1 MGLFDS
7 IRHAFNPEV
16 KSTFEYLRQ
25 NYYKGLQSYCS
36 GSKVNF
42 GGYTIDTRINMSNPS
57 YEDMKRVYDA
67 KDTIIK
73 LHNSILESEKMEAA
87 YKELDDLRRKY
98 PHAFVSIC
106 QECLNGIIYDSTIKM
121 PGFSQA
127 ESDSSSHPNIIRSIV
142 LKKKYY
148 NGQYNPV
155 GCNVYGGYSTIVS
168 PLNGFKY
175 SSEPKCVR
183 DLLYPDVVKV
193 LAEKSRFSS
202 VEQGILTS
210 IKSEETDIEYRQ
222 KITNNSKR
230 AKYVEPFLLSVRKS
244 KSDKQYVI
252 THLTDLDRF
261 ITQQLDI
268 EYVKIRGRYPNG
280 LKLFEQKVSSDK
292 QRIIDNEQRISSLE
306 QIAKEYSTLSQWEEL
321 QQEYTQFSRSIK
333 PENFGCY
340 VYDIPFETIDLS
352 GNHKSAPYKVW
363 QHFCES
369 YYPGNDI
376 ELIPDYSYLATNA
389 QKVICYIG
397 KTLHFRESV
406 LDIIFDYIIKVRAKF
421 GGVTVIW
428 GTSTLTDCFSFN
440 DYHLAYLKN
449 RLNEANISNIYPDN
463 LNFPGISPYIVVI
476 DVFTTNSWLKRY
488 CESIIKEHKSL
499 TPLISY
505 ISLSKAYDKNEVE
518 DLISKKKQ
526 QIEEENRKQREINER
541 KTKAT
546 EIICLYPDAISK
558 FFPNLNRY
566 SLSDSESISIIN
578 KEAEIKEYSLRKKRI
593 SNALSSWDSVKGIPY
608 YFFWYYY
615 PTRFSDVSTE
625 SKKARS
631 LIYDFK
637 DGIPT
642 NPSIYSLVIEKL
654 ISTFQRSDLSNFTFV
669 CIPASTRDVNK
680 DRYSNFSK
688 SVCDRTG
695 MSNAFSHITITKEK
709 TPAHL
714 SASHHTEPAEYS
726 FDANYFKNA
735 QVILFDDVVTQGH
748 SMQNFKHILE
758 ELGAEVICAISIGR
772 TYSDYF
778 GDNRKPHP
786 FSGIL

>member
-25 NYYKGLQSYCS
+25 NYYKGLRSYCS
-36 GSKVNF
+36 GRKVNF
-42 GGYTIDTRINMSNPS
+42 GGHTIDTRINMSNPS

-87 YKELDDLRRKY
+87 YKELDELRRKY

-106 QECLNGIIYDSTIKM
+106 QECLDGIIYDSSIKM

-127 ESDSSSHPNIIRSIV
+127 KSDSSSHSNIIRAIV

-168 PLNGFKY
+168 PLNSLRY

-230 AKYVEPFLLSVRKS
+230 AKYVEPFLLSVKKS
-244 KSDKQYVI
+244 KSDKQYAI

-292 QRIIDNEQRISSLE
+292 QRIFDNEQRISSLE
-306 QIAKEYSTLSQWEEL
+306 LIAKEYTTLSQWEER
-321 QQEYTQFSRSIK
+321 QSEYTKFCRSIN

-352 GNHKSAPYKVW
+352 GNHKPASYRVW

-376 ELIPDYSYLATNA
+376 ELIPHYSYLSTNA
-389 QKVICYIG
+389 KKVICYIG
-397 KTLHFRESV
+397 KTLHFRESIF
-406 LDIIFDYIIKVRAKF
+406 DIIFDYIIKVKEKF

-428 GTSTLTDCFSFN
+428 GTSTLTDCLSFN
-440 DYHLAYLKN
+440 DYHLTYLKN
-449 RLNEANISNIYPDN
+449 RLSEANISNVYPDN
-463 LNFPGISPYIVVI
+463 LSFPGISPYVVVI
-476 DVFTTNSWLKRY
+476 DIFTTNSWLKQY
-488 CESIIKEHKSL
+488 CESIIKEHKSS

-505 ISLSKAYDKNEVE
+505 ITLSKAYDKYEVE

-526 QIEEENRKQREINER
+526 HIEEENRKQREKIER
-541 KTKAT
+541 KNRAT
-546 EIICLYPDAISK
+546 EIFCLYSDAVSK

-566 SLSDSESISIIN
+566 SLSDSDSISIIN
-578 KEAEIKEYSLRKKRI
+578 KETEIKEYSLQKKRI

-608 YFFWYYY
+608 YFYWYYY
-615 PTRFSDVSTE
+615 PTRFTDVSTE

-631 LIYDFK
+631 LIYNFK

-642 NPSIYSLVIEKL
+642 NPSIHSLVIEKL
-654 ISTFQRSDLSNFTFV
+654 NSTFQRSDLSNFTFV
-669 CIPASTRDVNK
+669 CIPASTREVNK
-680 DRYSNFSK
+680 NRYSNFSK
-688 SVCDRTG
+688 SVCDATG

-714 SASHHTEPAEYS
+714 STSHQTEPAEYS
-726 FDANYFKNA
+726 FDINYFRNA
-735 QVILFDDVVTQGH
+735 KVILFDDVVTQGH
-748 SMQNFKHILE
+748 SMQNFKLILE
-758 ELGAEVICAISIGR
+758 NLGAEVICAISIGR